1 MVEKTLAP
9 PVADTVLEIDGL
21 SVVYE
26 SGAQP
31 VRAVAEVSFALRR
44 GEMLGLVGESGSGKT
59 TAAMAVL
66 GLVKPPGR
74 IEAGRI
80 VLNGV
85 DLLRLDRDELRRRR
99 WRAISLIPQ
108 GAMNALNPVMRV
120 GAQLADVIRVH
131 EGRQDRAR
139 LRERILELFEAV
151 GLPER
156 VHRLYPH
163 ELSGGMKQRVC
174 IAMAIALRPDVVVAD
189 EPTSALDV
197 VVQRAV
203 AEALQRVQDEL
214 GMSVLLIGHD
224 MALQAQ
230 LVDRVG
236 VMCRGRLVEIG
247 PVRSVFHEPVHPYTQ
262 LLLAAVPSIREA
274 SWSPPA
280 AAPALRAEAEA
291 LVARAHP
298 LREHAPDH
306 LVALP

>member
-1 MVEKTLAP
+1 VVEETIAP
-9 PVADTVLEIDGL
+9 PVADTVLEVDGL

-31 VRAVAEVSFALRR
+31 VQAVADVSFSLRR

-66 GLVKPPGR
+66 GLIKPPGR

-80 VLNGV
+80 VLGGV
-85 DLLRLDRDELRRRR
+85 DLLRIDRDELRRRR
-99 WRAISLIPQ
+99 WRSISLVPQ

-131 EGRQDRAR
+131 EGRQDRGR
-139 LRERILELFEAV
+139 VRERILQLFDSV

-156 VHRLYPH
+156 VVRLYPH

-174 IAMAIALRPDVVVAD
+174 IAMAIALRPEVVVAD

-203 AEALQRVQDEL
+203 AEALQRVQEEL
-214 GMSVLLIGHD
+214 GMSVILIGHD

-274 SWSPPA
+274 AWAPPA
-280 AAPALRAEAEA
+280 AAPALRAQAEA
-291 LVARAHP
+291 LVAQGHP